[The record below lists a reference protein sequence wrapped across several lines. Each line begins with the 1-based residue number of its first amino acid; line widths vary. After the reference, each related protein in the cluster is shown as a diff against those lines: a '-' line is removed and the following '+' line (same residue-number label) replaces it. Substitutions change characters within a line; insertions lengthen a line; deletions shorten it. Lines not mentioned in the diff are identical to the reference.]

1 MTCSCAR
8 KRLSSDTDATDATA
22 APPAVASPSIP
33 QPKPPTEPSD
43 QCIACAQKHMDQAW
57 QAYNEH
63 GYELANRR
71 YIRAN
76 LRAVVSH
83 TMRDWPEIADEAR
96 KLALAIQAAA
106 DNQRVDEDFDQL
118 AEKIDLAYLEAY
130 PEVAQRLES
139 LKNEAENEGKG
150 A

>member
-8 KRLSSDTDATDATA
+8 KRLPSDTGETA
-22 APPAVASPSIP
+22 AALAVASPSMP
-33 QPKPPTEPSD
+33 QQKPLTEPSD

-130 PEVAQRLES
+130 PEVAQRLER

>member
-1 MTCSCAR
+1 MTCACAR
-8 KRLSSDTDATDATA
+8 KRPSSDTGETA
-22 APPAVASPSIP
+22 AAPAIASPSIP
-33 QPKPPTEPSD
+33 QQKPPTEPSD

-106 DNQRVDEDFDQL
+106 DNQRVDEDFDLL

-130 PEVAQRLES
+130 PEVAKRLER

>member
-8 KRLSSDTDATDATA
+8 KRLSSDTDATDATVA
-22 APPAVASPSIP
+22 ASAVTSPSIP
-33 QPKPPTEPSD
+33 LPKPPTEPSD

-63 GYELANRR
+63 GYGLANRR

-76 LRAVVSH
+76 LRAVVAH
-83 TMRDWPEIADEAR
+83 TMRDWPDIADEAR

-106 DNQRVDEDFDQL
+106 DNQRVDEDFDRL
-118 AEKIDLAYLEAY
+118 AEKIDQAYLEAY
-130 PEVAQRLES
+130 PEVANRLER
-139 LKNEAENEGKG
+139 LKNAAEDERQGV
-150 A
+150 